1 MFNNF
6 FFIILPYAAFTV
18 AVVVTVQRYL
28 KRGFTYSSLSSQFLE
43 SDELFYGSVP
53 WHIGI
58 LVVLTGH
65 LIGFVIPRQ
74 VLWFNGVPARL
85 YVLEITGLLFGLLAF
100 VGIVSLIVRRLS
112 SPRIRAVT
120 SPMDILVLLV
130 LLVQVAL
137 GVYTALIYRW
147 GSAWYATSAVPYL
160 RSLFVLQPDLTMIV
174 PLPMVVKIH
183 MINAYVFL
191 AILPFSRLV
200 HMLVVPIHYLWRPY
214 QVVIW
219 NWDRRRNRPLAPGPA
234 RQPVPVERPTVVEGP
249 LPQPARRVRA

>member
-1 MFNNF
+1 MLDNLFY
-6 FFIILPYAAFTV
+6 IILPYAAFTL
-18 AVVVTVQRYL
+18 AVVVTVQRYF

-65 LIGFVIPRQ
+65 VIGFAIPRQ

-85 YVLEITGLLFGLLAF
+85 YILETTALLFGLLAL
-100 VGIVSLIVRRLS
+100 VGIISLIVRRITS
-112 SPRIRAVT
+112 ARIRAVT
-120 SPMDILVLLV
+120 SAMDIVVLLV

-137 GVYTALIYRW
+137 GVYTALFYRW
-147 GSAWYATSAVPYL
+147 GSSWYATSAVPYL
-160 RSLFVLQPDLTMIV
+160 RSLLTLQPDLKMIA
-174 PLPMVVKIH
+174 PLPLAVKLHI
-183 MINAYVFL
+183 INAYVFL

-219 NWDRRRNRPLAPGPA
+219 NWDRRKIRSRTPK
-234 RQPVPVERPTVVEGP
+234 PTK
-249 LPQPARRVRA
+249 QPAAATIPPVAEGVAVRKPVTAR